1 MAMRGIMQNIRSVP
15 TRAANGDVSRP
26 QRGRAAS
33 GDRAAASRARE
44 LLAMLAALI
53 VVAGVGALMVACTQ
67 L

>member
-1 MAMRGIMQNIRSVP
+1 MHSIVTVPAQPPSSDEGP
-15 TRAANGDVSRP
+15 TRRVPATTV
-26 QRGRAAS
+26 
-33 GDRAAASRARE
+33 DRAAGSRARE